1 MKSERAKYKT
11 NLLGDLLA
19 HLPSHRV
26 ALLSR
31 HLGKYLNPSSYLI
44 CHVHAI
50 IKILNN
56 EFSLEKRES
65 KKAMFTVKQFSRG
78 ILVHCCFSTYKCCQQ
93 LKSKVNF

>member
-11 NLLGDLLA
+11 DLLGNLLA

-50 IKILNN
+50 VQILNN
-56 EFSLEKRES
+56 ELLS
-65 KKAMFTVKQFSRG
+65 KKERKQES
-78 ILVHCCFSTYKCCQQ
+78 IVLP
-93 LKSKVNF
+93 